1 MPPKFKFTRE
11 QIVAAAL
18 EVTRKN
24 GITGLTAR
32 GLAAELGSSA
42 KPIFGLFQNMEE
54 VQREVV
60 SAANTLYQSYIK
72 KGMADNK
79 FPPYKASGIAYI
91 QFAREEKEL
100 FKLLFMRDRTDEKIQ
115 ENREE
120 IRPILDLIMK
130 NLGID
135 ENEAYFFHL
144 ELWLYVHGIATMI
157 ATNYLEWDIEFID
170 KALTDAYQGLKNRY
184 VTRST
189 DNE

>member
-72 KGMADNK
+72 KGMADNE

-91 QFAREEKEL
+91 QFAKEEKEL